1 MISKIDDRE
10 KAIRDKSRRAVSLAM
25 ECRWEEAVEVNE
37 ELLDLTPGN
46 VEASNRLGRA
56 YLEMG
61 DCARARAAFERTLRH
76 APDNAIAQKNLGRL
90 DSIASNQG
98 ANAPAASALRVSSS
112 SFIGDSGKT
121 ARITLPH
128 RSSIFLSVG
137 APVTLRAEGGGVL
150 IEYPTG
156 EVIGA
161 APPNV
166 GVRMARLMAGGNRY
180 MGVLVA
186 SSSDGVTVLLRETHQ
201 APSQRNIVSFPVTE
215 QAEEEAEQAAP
226 GASGAVPEAANEAE
240 TATTD
245 AEAGDAEALLETVE
259 SEAEVDAFFVS
270 LDDDAVE
277 QAQGTAQSPDSLE
290 SAVGAELDA
299 FHNDEHEEI

>member
-10 KAIRDKSRRAVSLAM
+10 KLIRDKSRQAVSLAM
-25 ECRWEEAVEVNE
+25 ECRWQEAVDVNE
-37 ELLDLTPGN
+37 ELLDIIPGN

-56 YLEMG
+56 YLELG
-61 DCARARAAFERTLRH
+61 DCARARTAFERTLRN
-76 APDNAIAQKNLGRL
+76 APDNAIAQKNLDRL
-90 DSIASNQG
+90 DGIASVYG
-98 ANAPAASALRVSSS
+98 ANAPAAPAATVSSS

-128 RSSIFLSVG
+128 RSSALLSVG
-137 APVTLRAEGGGVL
+137 APVTLRAEDGGVL

-161 APPNV
+161 APPNL

-186 SSSDGVTVLLRETHQ
+186 SSPEGVTVLLRETHQ

-215 QAEEEAEQAAP
+215 QADEGAEQTAGNAP
-226 GASGAVPEAANEAE
+226 GAASDAANETEPA
-240 TATTD
+240 
-245 AEAGDAEALLETVE
+245 AGDAEAETVLE
-259 SEAEVDAFFVS
+259 AVETEAEVDAFFVAMGG
-270 LDDDAVE
+270 DGVE
-277 QAQGTAQSPDSLE
+277 EAQGTPHAPDSLE
-290 SAVGAELDA
+290 SAAEAELEA
-299 FHNDEHEEI
+299 LHGDEHEES

>member
-1 MISKIDDRE
+1 MISKIDDHE
-10 KAIRDKSRRAVSLAM
+10 KAIRDKSRKAVSLAM
-25 ECRWEEAVEVNE
+25 ECRWKEAAEVNE

-61 DCARARAAFERTLRH
+61 DCAQARAAFERTLRH
-76 APDNAIAQKNLGRL
+76 APDNAIALKNLNRL
-90 DSIASNQG
+90 EGVASRMS
-98 ANAPAASALRVSSS
+98 ADAPAAPALRVSSS

-128 RSSIFLSVG
+128 RSSTFLSVG

-186 SSSDGVTVLLRETHQ
+186 SSTEGVTVLLRETHQ

-215 QAEEEAEQAAP
+215 QAEEEAEQAAAAA
-226 GASGAVPEAANEAE
+226 GWFAASGAAPGTSAAAE
-240 TATTD
+240 VET
-245 AEAGDAEALLETVE
+245 GDAEALLESVD

-277 QAQGTAQSPDSLE
+277 EAHGTALSPDSLE
-290 SAVGAELDA
+290 SAADAELDA
-299 FHNDEHEEI
+299 IHSDEHEES

>member
-10 KAIRDKSRRAVSLAM
+10 KLIRDKSRQAVSLAM
-25 ECRWEEAVEVNE
+25 ECRWEEAVDVNE
-37 ELLDLTPGN
+37 ELLDLTPSN

-61 DCARARAAFERTLRH
+61 DCARARTAFERTLRH
-76 APDNAIAQKNLGRL
+76 APDNAIARKNLDRL
-90 DSIASNQG
+90 DGIASVYG
-98 ANAPAASALRVSSS
+98 ANAPAAPPTRVSSS

-128 RSSIFLSVG
+128 RSSALLSVG
-137 APVTLRAEGGGVL
+137 APVTLRAEGSGVL

-161 APPNV
+161 APPNL

-215 QAEEEAEQAAP
+215 QVEEDEEHTVASAP
-226 GASGAVPEAANEAE
+226 DVNSEAANEPEPAAGGAE
-240 TATTD
+240 S
-245 AEAGDAEALLETVE
+245 EAMLEAVET
-259 SEAEVDAFFVS
+259 EAEVDAFFVAMGG
-270 LDDDAVE
+270 DGAE
-277 QAQGTAQSPDSLE
+277 EAQGTAHAPDSLE
-290 SAVGAELDA
+290 SAAAAELDA
-299 FHNDEHEEI
+299 LHGDEQEDG